1 MSWRSAISRNL
12 SELRLVVCQSS
23 AQSSGARAFITN
35 NYAELAMLNPQFPI
49 RVRPA
54 EGISPALIA
63 RYDWGATEEVSVAG
77 MSEEQIEAALEG
89 LVNAGASMKRSAETL
104 FLS

>member
-1 MSWRSAISRNL
+1 
-12 SELRLVVCQSS
+12 
-23 AQSSGARAFITN
+23 
-35 NYAELAMLNPQFPI
+35 MLNPQFPI

-89 LVNAGASMKRSAETL
+89 LVNAGASMKRSA
-104 FLS
+104 

>member
-1 MSWRSAISRNL
+1 
-12 SELRLVVCQSS
+12 
-23 AQSSGARAFITN
+23 
-35 NYAELAMLNPQFPI
+35 MLNPQFPI

-89 LVNAGASMKRSAETL
+89 LVNAGASMKRSAESDVVLPQPFSAAGTRASTQVGASLIRSCIHNLTAL